1 MSEKTSV
8 ERVGVVGCGLMG
20 SGIAEVCAR
29 AGKSVIV
36 CEASDELV
44 AAGRKRIEASMNR
57 AVSKEKLGAPERDAA
72 LAQLSYTTTLDDLAD
87 AHLIIEAI
95 VEDLEAKRATFR
107 RLDERA
113 PRSTIFASN
122 TSSLAISDI
131 AAATGRADRF
141 VGLHFFNPVPVMALV
156 EVVRTLL
163 TADDAFDRAL
173 EFVRD
178 IGKVPVAAKDNSGF
192 VVNLLLVPFMLDA
205 IRQLERGVAT
215 IADIDTA
222 MVLGCGHPMGPLTLC
237 DFVGLDTLH
246 RISEIMYQEHREE
259 RYAPPPL
266 LRRLVTLGRYGKKN
280 GRGFYDWTGPE
291 PVPLAL

>member
-1 MSEKTSV
+1 
-8 ERVGVVGCGLMG
+8 
-20 SGIAEVCAR
+20 
-29 AGKSVIV
+29 
-36 CEASDELV
+36 
-44 AAGRKRIEASMNR
+44 
-57 AVSKEKLGAPERDAA
+57 
-72 LAQLSYTTTLDDLAD
+72 LSYTTTLDDLAD

-156 EVVRTLL
+156 EVVRTLV